1 MEVEQRRA
9 REEQMRILEEM
20 RLVDEER
27 SRAEMELNYIEE

>member
-1 MEVEQRRA
+1 MEVEQSRA